1 VRIAQRSTP
10 SSPERRIDI
19 LVVCTGNTCRSPMAA
34 ALLARHLRERG
45 VAGAHVHSAGT
56 LPWRGAATDESVAA
70 MHERGLDVAHHRS
83 RELSASLIARADLV
97 LGMTRDH
104 VGRVVAIDGD
114 AHDRA
119 FLLGELVRLAAHVGP
134 WTGTP
139 PLREWVASVAAH
151 RPHRR
156 VPGRAS
162 DEIADPA
169 GHPVD
174 VYRRTADRLD
184 RLTSAV
190 ADLLAGTGPGAVNG
204 ERPNP

>member
-1 VRIAQRSTP
+1 MVSRDKNPAV
-10 SSPERRIDI
+10 IDI

-45 VAGAHVHSAGT
+45 IRDAHVHSAGT
-56 LPWRGAATDESVAA
+56 LPWRGGATDEAVAA
-70 MHERGLDVAHHRS
+70 MHERGIDVAHHRS
-83 RELSASLIARADLV
+83 RELSPSLVARADLV

-104 VGRVVAIDGD
+104 VGRVVAIDGE
-114 AHDRA
+114 ARDRA
-119 FLLGELVRLAAHVGP
+119 FLLGELVRLAAHVGR
-134 WTGTP
+134 WRGDGGGGAHS
-139 PLREWVASVAAH
+139 LREWVASVAVH

-190 ADLLAGTGPGAVNG
+190 ADLLAGTGAEGTNA
-204 ERPNP
+204 ESRIS

>member
-1 VRIAQRSTP
+1 
-10 SSPERRIDI
+10 
-19 LVVCTGNTCRSPMAA
+19 MAA
-34 ALLARHLRERG
+34 ALVARHLRERG

-56 LPWRGAATDESVAA
+56 LPWRGAATDEAVAA
-70 MHERGLDVAHHRS
+70 MGERGLDVSHHRS
-83 RELSASLIARADLV
+83 RELSPSLVARADLV

-104 VGRVVAIDGD
+104 VGRVVAIDGR

-119 FLLGELVRLAAHVGP
+119 FLLGELVRLGAHVGP
-134 WTGTP
+134 WTRNGDGGQT
-139 PLREWVASVAAH
+139 LRDWVASVAQH

-184 RLTSAV
+184 RLTSGV
-190 ADLLAGTGPGAVNG
+190 ADLLAGTGHRAADG
-204 ERPNP
+204 ESRIP

>member
-1 VRIAQRSTP
+1 
-10 SSPERRIDI
+10 
-19 LVVCTGNTCRSPMAA
+19 MAA

-45 VAGAHVHSAGT
+45 VEGARVHSAGT
-56 LPWRGAATDESVAA
+56 LPWRGAATDEAVAA
-70 MHERGLDVAHHRS
+70 MHERGIDVGHHRS
-83 RELSASLIARADLV
+83 RELSPSLIARADVV

-104 VGRVVAIDGD
+104 VGRVVAIDER
-114 AHDRA
+114 AHDRT

-134 WTGTP
+134 WRRDSDQS
-139 PLREWVASVAAH
+139 LRRWVASVAEH

-184 RLTSAV
+184 RLTSAA
-190 ADLLAGTGPGAVNG
+190 ADLLAGTGPRTTHG
-204 ERPNP
+204 ESPHP

>member
-1 VRIAQRSTP
+1 
-10 SSPERRIDI
+10 
-19 LVVCTGNTCRSPMAA
+19 MAA

-45 VAGAHVHSAGT
+45 IESAHVHSAGT
-56 LPWRGAATDESVAA
+56 LPWRGAATDEAITA
-70 MHERGLDVAHHRS
+70 MRERGIDVGHHRS
-83 RELSASLIARADLV
+83 RQLSPTLVARADLV

-104 VGRVVAIDGD
+104 VGRVVAVDGR
-114 AHDRA
+114 AHDRT
-119 FLLGELVRLAAHVGP
+119 FLPGELVRLAAHVGP
-134 WTGTP
+134 WAHDGDQ
-139 PLREWVASVAAH
+139 PLRDWVASVAAH

-190 ADLLAGTGPGAVNG
+190 ADLLAGTGPGATHA
-204 ERPNP
+204 ESRTS

>member
-1 VRIAQRSTP
+1 
-10 SSPERRIDI
+10 
-19 LVVCTGNTCRSPMAA
+19 MAA
-34 ALLARHLRERG
+34 ALLARHLVERG
-45 VAGAHVHSAGT
+45 VTGAHVHSAGT
-56 LPWRGAATDESVAA
+56 LPWRGAATDEAVAA
-70 MHERGLDVAHHRS
+70 MHERGLDVGHHRS
-83 RELSASLIARADLV
+83 RALSPPLITHADLV

-104 VGRVVAIDGD
+104 VGRVVAIDD
-114 AHDRA
+114 RAHDRT
-119 FLLGELVRLAAHVGP
+119 FLLGELVRLATHVGR
-134 WTGTP
+134 WTGNR
-139 PLREWVASVAAH
+139 PLREWVASVAEH

-190 ADLLAGTGPGAVNG
+190 ADLLAGTGHDTIHG
-204 ERPNP
+204 ESPTP